1 MNCFKKQ
8 GYRDEGLGVRVNK
21 TASAVLLFAICY
33 SLFAIRSPLPL
44 AAQTVVKFATL
55 APDGSTWM
63 KSMKQFTDET
73 TAKTAGRVKFKI
85 YAGGVSGD
93 EKDVV
98 RKIRLGQLQAAGF
111 TGVGM
116 GEIAPETRILDTPFL
131 FRNAKEIDHIY
142 TTLDADFRKIFE
154 ARGYILLGWAEV
166 GNVNIFST
174 SPITKP
180 EDLKA
185 VKMWIWEGDPIAE
198 ATFASLKIRPIPL
211 SITDVMTSLQT
222 GMINGVYGSP
232 LSVIALQWFSRMKYV
247 FSPPIANAAGAVVV
261 SKKSFDTLTKEDQK
275 TMLELGDKY
284 FKALTARSRKE
295 NEQSVDILKGKK
307 LTFTVPAGPA
317 VIAELERA
325 GVEARQSLVGKLY
338 SKELLE
344 KVEEALK
351 TFRAG
356 KKS

>member
-1 MNCFKKQ
+1 MNCFKKK
-8 GYRDEGLGVRVNK
+8 GYRGEGQGVRAKK
-21 TASAVLLFAICY
+21 TASILLFAVCY
-33 SLFAIRSPLPL
+33 SLFTVPPLH
-44 AAQTVVKFATL
+44 AQTVVKFATL

-63 KSMKQFTDET
+63 KAMKQFTDET
-73 TAKTAGRVKFKI
+73 TLKTAGRVKFRV

-131 FRNAKEIDHIY
+131 FKNSKEIDHIY
-142 TTLDADFRKIFE
+142 KTLDSDFRKIFE
-154 ARGYILLGWAEV
+154 TRGYILLGWAEV

-174 SPITKP
+174 SPVTKP

-198 ATFASLKIRPIPL
+198 ATFEALKIKPIPL

-247 FSPPIANAAGAVVV
+247 FSMPIANAAGAVVI
-261 SKKSFDTLTKEDQK
+261 SKKTFDTLSQEDRK

-284 FKALTARSRKE
+284 FKALTTQSRKD
-295 NEQSVDILKGKK
+295 NEQSVKILQAKK
-307 LTFTVPAGPA
+307 LVFTDPAGPA

-338 SKELLE
+338 SKELLD
-344 KVEEALK
+344 KVEGALK